1 MAQESTLAVPQMHR
15 VLYLNSTRDPY
26 DISVVKQPTPQAGP
40 GSAVIKILGA
50 AVLSYAREIFSGR
63 KPYPYPT
70 PFVPGASAIAR
81 VAAVGPDATTLE
93 VGQLVY
99 FDCYIHG
106 RDDPNSL
113 ILHGLY
119 YGFDP
124 GSNKLMEN
132 EWRNGT
138 YAEYSKVPL
147 ENCFPL
153 DERRLLGD
161 PADGGL
167 GYTMAD
173 LSYFSKLAVPIG
185 GLRNVN
191 VRAGEKVIIA
201 PATGAFGSAAV
212 LAALAMGAQ
221 VIAVGR
227 NLDALKKVKS
237 LSPEGRIRTVQIT
250 GDVVQDVRELTE
262 FGPADVFF
270 DISPE
275 EAAKSTHFTSC
286 IQALGRGGR
295 VSLMGTFMELTLPI
309 MAMFQ
314 NDITLKCKFMYTKQ
328 DIRFMIQL
336 AEAGYLKLGQVGGIQ
351 TAGSFS
357 LEEFETAFDTAAEMG
372 GPGMQTIIAP

>member
-1 MAQESTLAVPQMHR
+1 MAQASTSAIPPIHR
-15 VLYLNSTRDPY
+15 VLFLNSTRDPY
-26 DISVVKQPTPQAGP
+26 DISVVEQPTPQAVP
-40 GSAVIKILGA
+40 GSAVIQILGA
-50 AVLSYAREIFSGR
+50 AVLSYAGDIFSGR

-70 PFVPGASAIAR
+70 PFVPGSSAIGR
-81 VAAVGPDATTLE
+81 VAGVGSDATKLE

-106 RDDPNSL
+106 RDDPDSS
-113 ILHGLY
+113 ILHGLF

-124 GSNKLMEN
+124 SSNKLMEN

-153 DERRLLGD
+153 DEQRLLGS
-161 PADGGL
+161 PAEGGL
-167 GYTMAD
+167 GYNLAD
-173 LSYFSKLAVPIG
+173 LSYLSKLAVPIG
-185 GLRNVN
+185 GLRDVD

-212 LAALAMGAQ
+212 VAALAMGAQ

-227 NLDALKKVKS
+227 NLDALEKVKS
-237 LSPEGRIRTVQIT
+237 LGPEGRVRTVQIT
-250 GDVVQDVRELTE
+250 GDVTHDVGELTKS
-262 FGPADVFF
+262 GPADIFF

-275 EAAKSTHFTSC
+275 QAAQSTHFTSC

-295 VSLMGTFMELTLPI
+295 VSLMGAFMELSLPI
-309 MAMFQ
+309 MAMMGK
-314 NDITLKCKFMYTKQ
+314 DITVKCKFMYTKE
-328 DIRFMIQL
+328 DIRFMIRL
-336 AEAGYLKLGQVGGIQ
+336 VEAGNLKLGQAGGVQ
-351 TAGSFS
+351 TAGLFP
-357 LEEFETAFDTAAEMG
+357 LEQFEAAFDTAAKMG